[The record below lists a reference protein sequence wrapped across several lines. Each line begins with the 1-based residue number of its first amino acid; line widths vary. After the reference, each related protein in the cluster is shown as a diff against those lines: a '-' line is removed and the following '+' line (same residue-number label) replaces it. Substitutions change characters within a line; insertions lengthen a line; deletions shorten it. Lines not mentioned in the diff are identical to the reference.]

1 MTLSVHLPK
10 HPRHTMT
17 EQMFAQYLAGLIDAD
32 GHFSKIPQC
41 IICFHITDK
50 SLAFFIKSRIGYG
63 TVTEIK
69 NKRACKY
76 VCAHTKGVAYIGQ
89 LVQPYLNHPSK
100 QNQLKTRVLTLCPE
114 PQKATLVSSFQRNER
129 EKYTQP
135 FPAAPLCASHW
146 FAGFV
151 EGDGSFQMKASRDI
165 RVMLQIDQKDRVL
178 LDVIKQTFG
187 GYVGFRKSTQ
197 TFYYSSTSFERAFAL
212 VKYFDRFMVIGR
224 KRLDYVY
231 WRKCVVLISQKR
243 HLTQE
248 GFEQIVAFKAKLK
261 MLRES

>member
-1 MTLSVHLPK
+1 
-10 HPRHTMT
+10 MT

-41 IICFHITDK
+41 VISFHITDK

-63 TVTEIK
+63 TVTKVK
-69 NKRACKY
+69 NKRAYKY
-76 VCAHTKGVAYIGQ
+76 VCAHTKGVTYIAR
-89 LVQPYLNHPSK
+89 LVQPYLNHPSR
-100 QNQLKTRVLTLCPE
+100 QDQLKTRVLAPCSE
-114 PQKATLVSSFQRNER
+114 PQRTFLESSFQKNKK

-135 FPAAPLCASHW
+135 FPTVTLCESHW

-151 EGDGSFQMKASRDI
+151 EGDGSLQIKTSRDV

-187 GYVGFRKSTQ
+187 GYVGFRKDTQ
-197 TFYYSSTSFERAFAL
+197 TFYYSSTSFENAFAL
-212 VKYFDRFMVIGR
+212 VKYFDCFRMIGR

-248 GFEQIVAFKAKLK
+248 GLEQIVAFKAKLK
-261 MLRES
+261 MLREG

>member
-1 MTLSVHLPK
+1 MTLSVHSPK
-10 HPRHTMT
+10 QHTMT
-17 EQMFAQYLAGLIDAD
+17 EQMFAQYLAGLTDAER
-32 GHFSKIPQC
+32 HFSKIPQC
-41 IICFHITDK
+41 VISFHITDK

-63 TVTEIK
+63 TVTKIK
-69 NKRACKY
+69 NKRAYKY
-76 VCAHTKGVAYIGQ
+76 VCAHRTGVAYIAR

-100 QNQLKTRVLTLCPE
+100 QGQLKTRVFARCSE
-114 PQKATLVSSFQRNER
+114 PAALVSSFQKNKR
-129 EKYTQP
+129 ENYTQP
-135 FPAAPLCASHW
+135 FSPVALCDSHW

-151 EGDGSFQMKASRDI
+151 EGDGSFQMKTSRDI
-165 RVMLQIDQKDRVL
+165 RVTLQIDQKDRVL

-187 GYVGFRKSTQ
+187 GYIGFRKSTQ

-212 VKYFDRFMVIGR
+212 MKYFDRFMMIGR

-248 GFEQIVAFKAKLK
+248 GLGQIVAFKAKLK
-261 MLRES
+261 MLREG